1 MSGSDSAGDSFFAD
15 WVNVYPKSVK
25 GKFRRL
31 KWISLSILLGVYYLG
46 PWLRW
51 DRGDDAP
58 GQALIV
64 DLTSQKA
71 YFFFIEIWAQE
82 VYYFTGV
89 LIIAA
94 ISLFFATALAGRVW
108 CGYACPQTVW
118 TDLFMW
124 VERRIEG
131 DRAARM
137 RLDKAPMSF
146 GKAIKKISKH
156 VAWVFIAFATGGA
169 WVFYFNDAP
178 TLAVDIL
185 TANASFTIY
194 AIVLSLTGST
204 YLMAG
209 WARESVCTYM
219 CPYAR
224 FQGAMLDDDSLVVTY
239 DETRGEARG
248 AHKKGTSWE
257 GRGDCIDCN
266 ACVAV
271 CPTGI
276 DIRDGLQLECIGCGL
291 CADACNNIMDRV
303 ERPHGLIRYD
313 TLRIM
318 NAQAEGKD
326 PKYHLVRPRTIVYT
340 LILLIVC
347 MIMLAALVLRT
358 DTSVNL
364 LRDRNPLFVTL
375 ADGSVRNGYTVK
387 ILNMKRENR
396 TYHMRLAGVKGA
408 RMTVIGHAKTP
419 VEEIRLN
426 VRPDS
431 VSTFRV
437 FVYAAHSAL
446 TADSNEM
453 RFVVTEEQSQRIMK
467 HETTFRGPVK

>member
-1 MSGSDSAGDSFFAD
+1 MSNSENKSDSFFAD
-15 WVNVYPKSVK
+15 WVNVYPKAVK
-25 GKFRRL
+25 GRFRRL
-31 KWISLSILLGVYYLG
+31 KWISLAVLLGVYYLG

-64 DLTSQKA
+64 DLASRKA
-71 YFFFIEIWAQE
+71 YFFFVEIWAQE
-82 VYYFTGV
+82 VYYFTGI

-94 ISLFFATALAGRVW
+94 ITLFFATALAGRVW

-137 RLDKAPMSF
+137 RLDKSPISI
-146 GKAIKKISKH
+146 GKVVKKISKH
-156 VAWVFIAFATGGA
+156 IAWLFIAFATGGA

-178 TLAVDIL
+178 TLLIDIL
-185 TANASFTIY
+185 TVNASFAIY
-194 AIVLSLTGST
+194 AIIFSLTAST

-239 DETRGEARG
+239 DTQRGESRG
-248 AHKKGTSWE
+248 PHKKGTTWE

-303 ERPHGLIRYD
+303 DRPRGLIRYD

-318 NAQAEGKD
+318 NAKAAGKD
-326 PKYHLVRPRTIVYT
+326 PKYHLIRPRTIVYT
-340 LILLIVC
+340 LILLIVI
-347 MIMLAALVLRT
+347 MVMLAALILRT
-358 DTSVNL
+358 DTSVNV

-375 ADGSVRNGYTVK
+375 ADGSVRNGYTIK

-396 TYHMRLAGVKGA
+396 TYHVKMAGVEGA
-408 RMTVIGHAKTP
+408 KMTIVGHAKKP
-419 VEEIRLN
+419 VQDIRLK

-431 VSTFRV
+431 VGTFRV
-437 FVYAAHSAL
+437 FVHAARSVLKSASD
-446 TADSNEM
+446 TM
-453 RFVVTEEQSQRIMK
+453 RFVITEENSQKIMNQW
-467 HETTFRGPVK
+467 TTFRGPEK

>member
-1 MSGSDSAGDSFFAD
+1 MSGSDSGGDSFFAD

-25 GKFRRL
+25 GRFRRL
-31 KWISLSILLGVYYLG
+31 KWIVLGVLLGVYYLG
-46 PWLRW
+46 PWIRW

-58 GQALIV
+58 SQALIV
-64 DLTSQKA
+64 DLAGRKA
-71 YFFFIEIWAQE
+71 YFFFVEIWAQE
-82 VYYFTGV
+82 VYYFTGI

-131 DRAARM
+131 DRSARI
-137 RLDKAPMSF
+137 RLDKAPT
-146 GKAIKKISKH
+146 GIVKLLKKVTKH
-156 VAWVFIAFATGGA
+156 IAWIFIAFATGGA

-178 TLAVDIL
+178 TLLVDIL
-185 TANASFTIY
+185 TANASTTVY
-194 AIVLSLTGST
+194 GIVFFLTGST

-239 DETRGEARG
+239 DEARGEKRG
-248 AHKKGTSWE
+248 AHKKGTGWE
-257 GRGDCIDCN
+257 GRGHCIDCK
-266 ACVAV
+266 ACVVV

-291 CADACNNIMDRV
+291 CSDACNNIMDRIDLP
-303 ERPHGLIRYD
+303 RGLIRYD

-318 NAQAEGKD
+318 NAKAEGKD
-326 PKYHLVRPRTIVYT
+326 PKYHLIRPRTIVYS
-340 LILLIVC
+340 LMLLIVC
-347 MIMLAALVLRT
+347 MVMLAGLVLRT
-358 DTSVNL
+358 DSSVNV

-375 ADGSVRNGYTVK
+375 SDGSVRNGYTVK
-387 ILNMKRENR
+387 ILNMKRETR
-396 TYHMRLAGVKGA
+396 TYRLAPAGIEGV
-408 RMTVIGHAKTP
+408 RMTIIGHAKKP
-419 VEEIRLN
+419 VRDIRLT

-437 FVYAAHSAL
+437 FVYADRAAL
-446 TADSNEM
+446 EGDANSM
-453 RFVVTEEQSQRIMK
+453 RFVVTEEQSQEIMNQI
-467 HETTFRGPVK
+467 TTFRGPSK